1 MSRHIAALQ
10 ISRFLVAALALYG
23 CGGSE
28 LTLPVEPGVPS
39 VITVLRGDDQ
49 TGTAGTPLPDSIVV
63 KVTDSQGNPVPNQ
76 QVIFVVASDA
86 PGGAVTPGAAMT
98 GQDGTTSVRWILGG
112 RPGTQQVVARVVNGD
127 GEQPLEVRITAA
139 AAVPP
144 ANANRLTLSEQPSG
158 SVRVGST
165 IERQPVVQLR
175 DGQGNPIAR
184 AGVRVTAA
192 VASGSGTL
200 QGTTTLPT
208 DESGRAEFTGLR
220 ITGGTGP
227 HVLIF
232 AAEGYTSV
240 ASDPINVQAAPT
252 TPPAPTPPTPTPP
265 APTPP
270 APTPPTPTP
279 PAPTPPAPNQAPVA
293 VNDEYNSVEGY
304 EKTLSVGASE
314 GVLRNDRDPEGGPLT
329 ARDASNPPNG
339 RVTLRSDGSFTYN
352 SDPSFFGDDRFT
364 YRVED
369 AQGKSSTGTVTIHVA
384 PLNDTPRFSHRGNV
398 TVSSNSG
405 AQRIE
410 KWARSI
416 SPGADNESDQI
427 LTFDVSNDNPGL
439 FTSGGQP
446 AVTRDGPQSKTGT
459 LTFTPSGQRGTAN
472 VTVVLRDNAQD
483 GPRSSRPATFRITIR

>member
-10 ISRFLVAALALYG
+10 ISRCLLAALALYG

-49 TGTAGTPLPDSIVV
+49 TGLAGTPLPDSIVV

-76 QVIFVVASDA
+76 QVVFVVASDA

-127 GEQPLEVRITAA
+127 GAEPLEVRITAA

-192 VASGSGTL
+192 VASGSGAL
-200 QGTTTLPT
+200 QGTTTQPT
-208 DESGRAEFTGLR
+208 DENGRAEFTDLR
-220 ITGGTGP
+220 IGGATGP

-232 AAEGYTSV
+232 AAEAYTSV
-240 ASDPINVQAAPT
+240 TSDPIEVRPADAPPPP
-252 TPPAPTPPTPTPP
+252 PPAG
-265 APTPP
+265 
-270 APTPPTPTP
+270 
-279 PAPTPPAPNQAPVA
+279 NQAPVA
-293 VNDEYNSVEGY
+293 ADDEYNSIEGY
-304 EKTLSVGASE
+304 ENTLSVSASG
-314 GVLRNDRDPEGGPLT
+314 GVLRNDRDPEGGALT

-369 AQGKSSTGTVTIHVA
+369 AEGKSSTGTVTIHVA
-384 PLNDTPRFSHRGNV
+384 PLNDTPRFSNRGDV

-446 AVTRDGPQSKTGT
+446 AVTRDGPQSDTGT
-459 LTFTPSGQRGTAN
+459 LTFTPSGQPGTAN